1 MALGQSQLH
10 SGQKPPNSRAG
21 RNGRW
26 HDDGALTINGTL
38 ARRRLSPE
46 ESRDN
51 ALEAARALLLEDGPQ
66 AVTLKAVAARIGR
79 THANLLH
86 HFGSAA
92 GLQRA
97 LMAHMA
103 ETIVATIAA
112 AVMRARDGD
121 HDPREVVDLTFDAFD
136 KEGAGAL
143 ASWMILLGNQDAL
156 DPILEA
162 IHTLVDQLAQEKH
175 PKDASLHEETLSL
188 LLSAL
193 GDALLGG
200 PVAKA
205 LGLPRGTARELA
217 VRQLTAS
224 RIAAGY
230 PLRA

>member
-1 MALGQSQLH
+1 MS
-10 SGQKPPNSRAG
+10 
-21 RNGRW
+21 
-26 HDDGALTINGTL
+26 I

-51 ALEAARALLLEDGPQ
+51 ALDAARALLLEAGPQ

-92 GLQRA
+92 GLQKA
-97 LMAHMA
+97 LIASMAG
-103 ETIVATIAA
+103 TIVDTIAA
-112 AVMRARDGD
+112 AVMRARTGD
-121 HDPREVVDLTFDAFD
+121 HDPREVVDLTFDAFG

-143 ASWMILLGNQDAL
+143 ASWMILSGNEDAL

-162 IHTLVDQLAQEKH
+162 IHGLVDQLAED
-175 PKDASLHEETLSL
+175 KDMHGPALHEETLSL
-188 LLSAL
+188 VLMAL

-200 PVAKA
+200 PMANA
-205 LGLPRGTARELA
+205 LRLPRSMARELA

-224 RIAAGY
+224 RLAAGL
-230 PLRA
+230 PVKT